1 MPIRTHHDL
10 KRLPREE
17 LSLFVAENVRHL
29 LEEEV
34 LAVIANPYVST
45 PILQTIA
52 QNQRL
57 IGFYS
62 VRLRLVAHRATPQ
75 AHAVKLVHY
84 LYWPDLLRIST
95 DVQVPSTVRRAIDTQ
110 LLLRVDKLTLGEK
123 IASARVCSHALIKAL
138 LFDPDPKVFA
148 SLLINQR
155 LREDDLILVAGSAQA
170 TAEQLAMLGSDYKWS
185 HRYAIRK
192 ALVLNPRTPRAAA
205 ASQLRHLT
213 KRDLA
218 QIAAKPDTSVYL
230 RRCIERLVPAGGGT
244 ARAADFSAP
253 AGRIE

>member
-17 LSLFVAENVRHL
+17 LALFVAENVKHL
-29 LEEEV
+29 LEEEA

-62 VRLRLVAHRATPQ
+62 VRLRLAAHRATPQ
-75 AHAVKLVHY
+75 AHSVKLVYY
-84 LYWPDLLRIST
+84 LYWPDLLRLSI
-95 DVQVPSTVRRAIDTQ
+95 DVKVPSAVRRAIDTQ
-110 LLLRVDKLTLGEK
+110 LLLRVDKLTLGER
-123 IASARVCSHALIKAL
+123 IASARNCSHALVKAF

-155 LREDDLILVAGSAQA
+155 LREDDLIFLAGSPQA
-170 TAEQLAMLGSDYKWS
+170 TLEQLAMLGSDYKWS

-192 ALVLNPRTPRAAA
+192 ALVLNPRTPRSTA
-205 ASQLRHLT
+205 ASQLRYLT
-213 KRDLA
+213 RRDLE
-218 QIAAKPDTSVYL
+218 QIAARPDTSVYL
-230 RRCIERLVPAGGGT
+230 RRCIDRLLPA
-244 ARAADFSAP
+244 ALPPADFSAP